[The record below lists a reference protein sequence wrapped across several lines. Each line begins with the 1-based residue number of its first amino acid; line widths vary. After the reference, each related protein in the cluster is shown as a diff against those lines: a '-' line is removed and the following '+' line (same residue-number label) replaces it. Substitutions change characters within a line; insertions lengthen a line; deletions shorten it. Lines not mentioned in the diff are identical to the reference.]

1 MKFLIFAGILLL
13 LFRVYML
20 YRNGKGEGT
29 DFNNVTVEQASEM
42 ITSGKTQVIDVRTAR
57 EVSQG
62 KIKKA
67 QNIDVMDTSFAQKLV
82 KLDKSKPYLVYCRS
96 GQRSAKACRMM
107 AKEGF
112 EELYNLKGGYMSWQ
126 RSKK

>member
-67 QNIDVMDTSFAQKLV
+67 QNIDVMDTSFAQKLA